1 MSSKQIQKIVLLC
14 AHHQNEAPEFL
25 ELLSVL
31 VKVEGL
37 DMTIKRNQAL
47 VMKYIMQNYRKAA
60 YVLDQPRDQRYLS
73 NWDNRIMI
81 PLSLCINNSLKKYV
95 IRIKIQIKYVYQIHF
110 SGSLF

>member
-1 MSSKQIQKIVLLC
+1 M
-14 AHHQNEAPEFL
+14 

-60 YVLDQPRDQRYLS
+60 YVLDQPRDQRYMSECVNMGFNFHQDLY
-73 NWDNRIMI
+73 
-81 PLSLCINNSLKKYV
+81 LNNS
-95 IRIKIQIKYVYQIHF
+95 
-110 SGSLF
+110 

>member
-14 AHHQNEAPEFL
+14 AHHQNQAPEFL

-60 YVLDQPRDQRYLS
+60 YVLDQPRDQRFLS
-73 NWDNRIMI
+73 QYNLCKTTRLYILVLDSLNS
-81 PLSLCINNSLKKYV
+81 LSLNIN
-95 IRIKIQIKYVYQIHF
+95 
-110 SGSLF
+110 

>member
-73 NWDNRIMI
+73 NW
-81 PLSLCINNSLKKYV
+81 NNLQGFITQYVFKQFLKKISV
-95 IRIKIQIKYVYQIHF
+95 IRLKM
-110 SGSLF
+110 

>member
-14 AHHQNEAPEFL
+14 AHHQNQAPEFL

-60 YVLDQPRDQRYLS
+60 YVLDQPRDQRFLS
-73 NWDNRIMI
+73 QYI
-81 PLSLCINNSLKKYV
+81 LCKNYKTIYISFGFLKFFFFE
-95 IRIKIQIKYVYQIHF
+95 YQLRSKF
-110 SGSLF
+110 

>member
-73 NWDNRIMI
+73 TGII
-81 PLSLCINNSLKKYV
+81 VQGFIAQYVFKQFLKKISV
-95 IRIKIQIKYVYQIHF
+95 IRLKM
-110 SGSLF
+110 

>member
-60 YVLDQPRDQRYLS
+60 YVLDQPRDQRYPLNWNNYLYKVLLPNMYLS
-73 NWDNRIMI
+73 N
-81 PLSLCINNSLKKYV
+81 S
-95 IRIKIQIKYVYQIHF
+95 
-110 SGSLF
+110 